1 MALRQRQWV
10 IYTRPFYENS
20 STKNKIFYD
29 KKPKANGADVGLT
42 YSGYAAVELE
52 AFVISGGVNLSSPD
66 LDGGGWVV
74 SFRSYSIAEV
84 KNAYKEL
91 LKTFPSD
98 YIRITEEIPFDTMIT
113 PIS

>member
-20 STKNKIFYD
+20 STKNKVFYD
-29 KKPKANGADVGLT
+29 EKPKASNADVGLT
-42 YSGYAAVELE
+42 GSGMVELTT
-52 AFVISGGVNLSSPD
+52 FTIPGGVNLSTPA

-74 SFRSYSIAEV
+74 SFRSYSISEV

>member
-29 KKPKANGADVGLT
+29 KKPKATNPDVGLT
-42 YSGYAAVELE
+42 GAGTVELK
-52 AFVISGGVNLSSPD
+52 AFVIPGGVNLSSPD

-91 LKTFPSD
+91 LKTFPSN

>member
-20 STKNKIFYD
+20 STKNKVFYD
-29 KKPKANGADVGLT
+29 KKPKASTADVGLT
-42 YSGYAAVELE
+42 GSGVVELTT
-52 AFVISGGVNLSSPD
+52 FIIPGGVNLSTPA

-74 SFRSYSIAEV
+74 SFRSYSISEV

>member
-10 IYTRPFYENS
+10 IYTRPFYENPS
-20 STKNKIFYD
+20 NKNKVFYD
-29 KKPKANGADVGLT
+29 KKPKVANSDVGIQGT
-42 YSGYAAVELE
+42 GVVELTTLT
-52 AFVISGGVNLSSPD
+52 ISGGATLNTPA
-66 LDGGGWVV
+66 LDDGGWVV
-74 SFRSYSIAEV
+74 SFRSYSISEV